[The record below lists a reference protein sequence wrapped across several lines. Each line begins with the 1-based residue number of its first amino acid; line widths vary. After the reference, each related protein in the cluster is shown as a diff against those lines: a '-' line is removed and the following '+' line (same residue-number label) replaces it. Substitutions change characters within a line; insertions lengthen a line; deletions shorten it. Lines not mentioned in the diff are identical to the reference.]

1 MPGQGKPN
9 YLGPNGFD
17 AYQLDLMEG
26 DRACNDNAGTSRPC
40 TQDEKDAMS
49 ALYSSQKCSSGD
61 ADGSSPS
68 PSEDAN
74 GSESSDTDDSSGK
87 RNANASFPE
96 SDSGISEMGGSCR
109 TTIAVSSLMVFSVV
123 VALRFI

>member
-1 MPGQGKPN
+1 M
-9 YLGPNGFD
+9 YVYIRLINGFD

-26 DRACNDNAGTSRPC
+26 DRACNDNAGISRSC

-68 PSEDAN
+68 PSENAN
-74 GSESSDTDDSSGK
+74 GSESSDIDDSSGH
-87 RNANASFPE
+87 
-96 SDSGISEMGGSCR
+96 CR
-109 TTIAVSSLMVFSVV
+109 TTTAVSSLIVFSVV
-123 VALRFI
+123 VSLRFIL